1 MLFHVSRR
9 FGATLVATAAIAL
22 GACSDDD
29 DSAAPIV
36 PEPEPTNSVALA
48 NHSVTPALI
57 KSLPS
62 GVTAYS
68 LLSSDDALAASPAF
82 MFGGSADGA
91 GLLKNPDGTYTYVTN
106 HEDNFS
112 VSRIT
117 LDATFKPVRGEYI
130 LNSTNGRW
138 RLCSASLATP
148 AEHGYGPVF
157 ITVGESNIESQ
168 IHAVD
173 PYGAPN
179 SSTILNAL
187 GRWNSENALPLP
199 KTAFAGKTVVV
210 IGDDDSGVNGGQVAM
225 YVGNGVGNL
234 TGGSLYVMARANDNT
249 RERDMVTGQTYPVE
263 FRQIPNA
270 AALTGAQIEQAGV
283 AVNMLQ
289 LGRTEDLDYRK
300 SGGQGGREIYFVT
313 TGQNNTGI
321 NANYDRSKYGRIYRL
336 ILDAN
341 DPLKGSLEVVV
352 DGDDRT
358 QNNPAAQ
365 LQNPD
370 NITVASNYV
379 YFKEDPNGYGDETHD
394 ARIYQYNIAT
404 KAITVVGELDHR
416 RTTSDAAKYNASG
429 TSDFGDWEFGAM
441 IDISDLVGVA
451 DTWMLNIQP
460 HTWRGTQYRNPD
472 GGTIRPNENQAS
484 QVIILKGLPR

>member
-1 MLFHVSRR
+1 MLFHVPRR

-29 DSAAPIV
+29 DVTV
-36 PEPEPTNSVALA
+36 PPVVEPPTNSVVLA
-48 NHSVTPALI
+48 NHSATPAFV
-57 KSLPS
+57 KSLPA
-62 GVTAYS
+62 GVTAYA
-68 LLSSDDALAASPAF
+68 LLGSDDVLPNSPAF
-82 MFGGSADGA
+82 VFGGSPDGA
-91 GLLKNPDGTYTYVTN
+91 GLLKNADGTFTYVTN

-117 LDATFKPVRGEYI
+117 LDATFKPIRGEYI

-157 ITVGESNIESQ
+157 LTVGESSIESQ
-168 IHAVD
+168 THAVD
-173 PYGAPN
+173 PYGSPN
-179 SSTILNAL
+179 SSTILAAF
-187 GRWNSENALPLP
+187 GRWNAENALPLP

-210 IGDDDSGVNGGQVAM
+210 IGDDDSGVNGGQVAL

-234 TGGSLYVMARANDNT
+234 TGGSLYVMARANNNT
-249 RERDMVTGQTYPVE
+249 RERDMVVGQTYPVE

-283 AVNMLQ
+283 ALNMLQ

-300 SGGQGGREIYFVT
+300 SGGAAGREIYFVT

-321 NANYDRSKYGRIYRL
+321 NANYDRTKYGRAYRL

-341 DPLKGSLEVVV
+341 DPLKGSLEVVI

-365 LQNPD
+365 LQNLD
-370 NITVASNYV
+370 NVTAASNYV
-379 YFKEDPNGYGDETHD
+379 YFKEDPNSYGDETHD
-394 ARIYQYNIAT
+394 SRIYQYNIAT
-404 KAITVVGELDHR
+404 KAITVVAELDHR
-416 RTTSDAAKYNASG
+416 RTAADAAQYNVGGQS
-429 TSDFGDWEFGAM
+429 TFGSWEFGAM
-441 IDISDLVGVA
+441 IDISEQTGIA
-451 DTWMLNIQP
+451 DTWMVNIQP
-460 HTWRGTQYRNPD
+460 HTWRGTKYVNPD
-472 GGTIRPNENQAS
+472 GGTLRPAENQAG